1 MCGIAGILRLR
12 PPGNPGQ
19 EAPTPAHWLNLL
31 DDGIRHR
38 GPDGNGRLT
47 TSVRRTD
54 GLTADVTLLHRRLS
68 ILDLEDGA
76 QPMSLGSP
84 HPAISLV
91 FNGCIY
97 NHRTLRAELATA
109 GARFTTN
116 HSDTEVILQG
126 WLLWQHKILERLDG
140 MFALALFDHRSGEF
154 VLARD
159 SMGEKPLYTLE
170 LFAASG
176 SSLIAFASSPA
187 PLLRLHHLAAPEL
200 GCRPPSI
207 EPSSLAEWVR
217 FGFGHST
224 PFSSIHSLR
233 PGAASI
239 WGANLTDPDSG
250 RPTTTSFLDFR
261 PPAVDHPGR
270 GSPLSLDHLDSALR
284 AAVTSRLDSDVPI
297 GCFLSGGIDS
307 ALVAAY
313 AARHTPSLPTF
324 TVRMPDPTLDESPE
338 AAETARALGLPHQI
352 LDCDP
357 HPAEDLER
365 LISTL
370 GLPFADS
377 SLLPTT
383 WVSRAARQH
392 VTVALSGDGG
402 DELFLGY
409 DRQQAARSLLPLMS
423 RLGPGLCAAAARA
436 LDPASPSRWRSRAAR
451 LLSAAAHGYEDLL
464 GIFPGTQLPELG
476 LPRWPPASGIPPSI
490 ERARL
495 VDLTTYLP
503 QDLLRKSDTASMAV
517 ALEVRAPF
525 LARDVVQLAAATPA
539 AWLAGRGRKW
549 VLRELASRYLP
560 ASVLNRPK
568 RGFAIPIG
576 RWFREN
582 WGGLGDMLGDVVH
595 SADPWSGAQIGFEL
609 HPAAV
614 RRMFESHQSG
624 TRDHSQRLYGIL
636 ILAVWTRWLKSLQPG
651 RHP

>member
-12 PPGNPGQ
+12 PPGTPGQ
-19 EAPTPAHWLNLL
+19 VHPTPARWLDLL

-38 GPDGNGRLT
+38 GPDGNGRIT
-47 TSVRRTD
+47 ASVRRAD
-54 GLTADVTLLHRRLS
+54 GITADLTLLHRRLS
-68 ILDLEDGA
+68 ILDLAGGA
-76 QPMSLGSP
+76 QPMSLGHP

-97 NHRTLRAELATA
+97 NHRALRAELQAA
-109 GARFTTN
+109 GAQFTSD

-126 WLLWQHKILERLDG
+126 WLIWKHKILDRLDG
-140 MFALALFDHRSGEF
+140 MFALGLFDHHSGEL

-170 LFAASG
+170 LFASSG
-176 SSLIAFASSPA
+176 TSLVAFASSPA
-187 PLLRLHHLAAPEL
+187 PLARLHRLAAPEL
-200 GCRPPSI
+200 GCRPLTI
-207 EPSSLAEWVR
+207 EPSSLAEWIR

-224 PFSSIHSLR
+224 PFSNIRSLP
-233 PGAASI
+233 PGSAAL

-250 RPTTTSFLDFR
+250 RPTSASVLTFR
-261 PPAVDHPGR
+261 PPAVDLPGR
-270 GSPLSLDHLDSALR
+270 GTPPSFDDLDSTLR
-284 AAVTSRLDSDVPI
+284 AAVVGRLDSDVPI

-313 AARHTPSLPTF
+313 AAKHTPSLPTF
-324 TVRMPDPTLDESPE
+324 TVRMPDPSFDESTE
-338 AAETARALGLPHQI
+338 AAETARALGLPHHI

-365 LISTL
+365 LIGNL

-392 VTVALSGDGG
+392 VTVALTGDGG

-409 DRQQAARSLLPLMS
+409 DRQQAARTLLPLMS
-423 RLGPGLCAAAARA
+423 SLGPGLCAALARA
-436 LDPASPSRWRSRAAR
+436 LDPASTSRLRSRAAR
-451 LLSAAAHGYEDLL
+451 LLSAAALGYEDLL
-464 GIFPGTQLPELG
+464 GIFPGSQLPELG

-490 ERARL
+490 ERARR

-503 QDLLRKSDTASMAV
+503 QDLLRKSDTASMSV

-549 VLRELASRYLP
+549 VLKQLAGRYLP
-560 ASVLNRPK
+560 PSVLNRPK

-595 SADPWSGAQIGFEL
+595 STDPWSGAEIGFEL

-624 TRDHSQRLYGIL
+624 THDHSQRLYGIL
-636 ILAVWTRWLKSLQPG
+636 ILALWTRWLRSVQSDGSP
-651 RHP
+651 